1 MFELKDYF
9 HGLLFGS
16 DLTIGN
22 LLRITPKFNF
32 LFQTFQNSNID
43 MISPL

>member
-1 MFELKDYF
+1 MDYYLEVIF
-9 HGLLFGS
+9 K
-16 DLTIGN
+16 TIGN

-43 MISPL
+43 MIIPL